1 MSKTRTE
8 KISTGEGPSVFIIGA
23 GIGGITMGL
32 DLDSRG
38 ITNWTMFERS
48 DGIGGTWHANRYPGC
63 RCE

>member
-8 KISTGEGPSVFIIGA
+8 RINNGAGPSVLIIGA
-23 GIGGITMGL
+23 GIGGISMGL
-32 DLDSRG
+32 ELDRRG
-38 ITNWTMFERS
+38 ITNWQMFERS